1 MQSRCC
7 VEISKGVQ
15 MMRFDYIVKK
25 HTNSKLVTKY
35 CIHDAVK
42 NYGIMSET
50 TFNRF
55 KTILKLDDK
64 KVLYVNAARASSLS
78 CLSDF

>member
-1 MQSRCC
+1 MN
-7 VEISKGVQ
+7 
-15 MMRFDYIVKK
+15 FDYVVKK
-25 HTNSKLVTKY
+25 HTNSKLVTKF
-35 CIHDAVK
+35 CIHDSVK

-55 KTILKLDDK
+55 KTILKLDKK
-64 KVLYVNAARASSLS
+64 KVLYVNTARSASLS